1 MLFNIPVNMAYT
13 YKVLGIMLYHHFNI
27 AWSTLFTRRGLLFTD
42 TIAIQ
47 SNALI
52 LSPSLLLPAFCHESF
67 IYYNFLCNFPSSIFV
82 LRRMPMDMKLSHDML
97 YQVTECLST
106 LRSQL
111 HQKDIILEKKKKSHF
126 SVLIYAILDTT
137 SISEE
142 SRESGTYKISHIV
155 YASVG
160 LCCPF
165 FVICACWWRY
175 YGK

>member
-1 MLFNIPVNMAYT
+1 MFSVKGTKPVKLPPGGILYTSDMLFNIPVNMAYT

-27 AWSTLFTRRGLLFTD
+27 AWSTLFTHSGLLFTI

-52 LSPSLLLPAFCHESF
+52 LSPSLFLPAFCHESF

-82 LRRMPMDMKLSHDML
+82 LRRIPMEIKLSYDML

-111 HQKDIILEKKKKSHF
+111 HQKDIILKKKKPF
-126 SVLIYAILDTT
+126 LYADTC
-137 SISEE
+137 
-142 SRESGTYKISHIV
+142 Y
-155 YASVG
+155 
-160 LCCPF
+160 F
-165 FVICACWWRY
+165 RY
-175 YGK
+175 H